1 MSLART
7 PSSLRAASV
16 VALSALAAAC
26 TVGPNYHRPT
36 APIAT
41 HFKEADGWRPTQ
53 PMDGIDKGA
62 WWSVFNDP
70 DLDALERRVEINNQ
84 NVAQFVAAYRE
95 AHQLTAEAR
104 ASFFPTVGVNA
115 GVQGEHTG
123 GRGGSV
129 TTASGTVV
137 SGGSGGST
145 VATFNA
151 TASASWAPDLWGS
164 IRRTVEGDVATAQ
177 ADAAQIANA
186 RLSAQGELA
195 SDYFGLRVN
204 DAEQQL
210 FRDTVDAYQ
219 KFLTLTQNKYKAGTV
234 AKTDVVA
241 AQTQLLGAQ
250 AQLVDLRTQRAEY
263 EHAIAMLVGV
273 APADLTIAPITKSK
287 FDVPVPPASLP
298 SDLLE
303 RRPDI
308 AQAERQMAA
317 ANAQIGVKEAA
328 FYPTVPLSA
337 SYTHS
342 GTNLGQLF
350 NASNEIWTAGAS
362 AAETLI
368 DFGSRRAAVRAARAA
383 YDEQIAVY
391 RQTVLAAF
399 QGVEDNLSTLHA
411 LQDEAVVRDQ
421 ALDAANLAV
430 QLDLNQYKAGTVDY
444 TTVITAQT
452 TALTDAQS
460 VLTVQQERLQAS
472 VALIQALGGGWQAS
486 ELPKG

>member
-1 MSLART
+1 MHDQYS
-7 PSSLRAASV
+7 
-16 VALSALAAAC
+16 
-26 TVGPNYHRPT
+26 
-36 APIAT
+36 
-41 HFKEADGWRPTQ
+41 
-53 PMDGIDKGA
+53 
-62 WWSVFNDP
+62 
-70 DLDALERRVEINNQ
+70 
-84 NVAQFVAAYRE
+84 
-95 AHQLTAEAR
+95 
-104 ASFFPTVGVNA
+104 
-115 GVQGEHTG
+115 G
-123 GRGGSV
+123 GKGGSAV
-129 TTASGTVV
+129 TTASGAIISN
-137 SGGSGGST
+137 SGGSNSAIT
-145 VATFNA
+145 TYSAA
-151 TASASWAPDLWGS
+151 LTASWSPDLWGS
-164 IRRTVEGDVATAQ
+164 IRRTVEGDVASAQ
-177 ADAAQIANA
+177 ASAAQIANA
-186 RLSAQGELA
+186 ELSAQGELA

-210 FRDTVDAYQ
+210 FGDTVDAFQ

-250 AQLVDLRTQRAEY
+250 AQLVDLRTQRAQF

-273 APADLTIAPITKSK
+273 APSELSIAPIVKSK
-287 FDVPVPPASLP
+287 FDVPVPPSSLP

-337 SYTHS
+337 SYSYS
-342 GTNLGQLF
+342 GTTLSHLF
-350 NASNEIWTAGAS
+350 SASNELWTVGANVT
-362 AAETLI
+362 ETLI
-368 DFGSRRAAVRAARAA
+368 DFGARRAAVRAARAA

-399 QGVEDNLSTLHA
+399 QGVEDNLSALHT
-411 LQDEAVVRDQ
+411 LQDEASVRDQ

-460 VLTVQQERLQAS
+460 VLTVQQQRLQAS
-472 VALIQALGGGWQAS
+472 VALIQALGGGWQAG

>member
-1 MSLART
+1 M
-7 PSSLRAASV
+7 
-16 VALSALAAAC
+16 
-26 TVGPNYHRPT
+26 
-36 APIAT
+36 
-41 HFKEADGWRPTQ
+41 
-53 PMDGIDKGA
+53 
-62 WWSVFNDP
+62 
-70 DLDALERRVEINNQ
+70 
-84 NVAQFVAAYRE
+84 
-95 AHQLTAEAR
+95 
-104 ASFFPTVGVNA
+104 
-115 GVQGEHTG
+115 
-123 GRGGSV
+123 
-129 TTASGTVV
+129 
-137 SGGSGGST
+137 
-145 VATFNA
+145 
-151 TASASWAPDLWGS
+151 
-164 IRRTVEGDVATAQ
+164 
-177 ADAAQIANA
+177 
-186 RLSAQGELA
+186 
-195 SDYFGLRVN
+195 N

-210 FRDTVDAYQ
+210 FRDTVVAFQ
-219 KFLTLTQNKYKAGTV
+219 KFLTLTQNKYNAGTV

-250 AQLVDLRTQRAEY
+250 AQLVDLKTQRGQF

-273 APADLTIAPITKSK
+273 APSDLSIAPITQSK
-287 FDVPVPPASLP
+287 FDVPVPPTSLP

-337 SYTHS
+337 TYTHS
-342 GTNLGQLF
+342 GTSLGSLF
-350 NASNEIWTAGAS
+350 SASNEIWTAGAS

-399 QGVEDNLSTLHA
+399 QGVEDNLVALHT
-411 LQDEAVVRDQ
+411 LQDEADVRDQ

-452 TALTDAQS
+452 TALTDAQA
-460 VLTVQQERLQAS
+460 VLTVQQQRLQAS